1 MGVGKPEDIV
11 EAVVCGV
18 DMFDCVMPTRNARN
32 GHLFVNTGVIK
43 IRNSSYKNDER
54 PLEAGCDCYTCQ
66 NFSRAYL
73 HHLDKCKE
81 ILVEFFGKMKYK
93 QRRKWLKNNLTEI
106 DVYRLDNP
114 DEHNNE

>member
-1 MGVGKPEDIV
+1 MK
-11 EAVVCGV
+11 
-18 DMFDCVMPTRNARN
+18 
-32 GHLFVNTGVIK
+32 IK
-43 IRNSSYKNDER
+43 IAINYDEIKKEEVIVLANL
-54 PLEAGCDCYTCQ
+54 PE
-66 NFSRAYL
+66 
-73 HHLDKCKE
+73 DKCKE